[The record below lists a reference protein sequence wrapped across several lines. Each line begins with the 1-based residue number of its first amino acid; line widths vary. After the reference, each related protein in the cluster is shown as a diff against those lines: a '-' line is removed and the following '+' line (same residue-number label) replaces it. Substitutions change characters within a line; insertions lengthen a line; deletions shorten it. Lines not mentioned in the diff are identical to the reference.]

1 VVIINNG
8 TNISWANVYI
18 QSNTVYGSGANV
30 YAIVP
35 PPGGHGSRPESELFT
50 KGYSISFSFNNNESL
65 TIPDNILYNRIG
77 LFKRPTSINQ
87 NDGSKDPTIYTAAT
101 FSAVLQATV
110 QSGIIFDVGEQ
121 LVGQSSKARGTVA
134 FSNSTVVYLTG
145 DKTFA
150 NAEYVISSNT
160 NQTTQIIINT
170 LGDIYTKDLSPIY
183 IQNIIDV
190 TRNSS
195 QTEKYKLIVEI

>member
-1 VVIINNG
+1 
-8 TNISWANVYI
+8 
-18 QSNTVYGSGANV
+18 
-30 YAIVP
+30 
-35 PPGGHGSRPESELFT
+35 
-50 KGYSISFSFNNNESL
+50 
-65 TIPDNILYNRIG
+65 
-77 LFKRPTSINQ
+77 
-87 NDGSKDPTIYTAAT
+87 
-101 FSAVLQATV
+101 
-110 QSGIIFDVGEQ
+110 VGEQ